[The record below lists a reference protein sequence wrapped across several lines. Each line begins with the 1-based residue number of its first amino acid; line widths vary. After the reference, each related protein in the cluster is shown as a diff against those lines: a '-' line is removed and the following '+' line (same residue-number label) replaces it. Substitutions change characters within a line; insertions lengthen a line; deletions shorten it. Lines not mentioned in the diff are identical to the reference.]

1 MFLRSDLQREGGAIL
16 FGTFDHT
23 SSQAMKRVIV
33 TLAMLGTALAQG
45 DGSEAGSAV
54 AVATGAATGGA
65 GAVQPALDLITEAM
79 AKTKAAAA
87 SEKAL
92 CTAEQ
97 KSTQEWHDLVNSP
110 ESLAEIKEAREGRK
124 AAKRE
129 LAAALGKR
137 LKVLQEFLEKLY
149 QARQRLGTH
158 IHRVNDIF
166 QDVYTA
172 VTDAQ
177 VDAAEVIKL
186 LGISLAQP
194 HSPLFKPIK
203 LPKKDKMDM
212 EGEQAAAEEGVAGS
226 ADAAAAA
233 ASGSLLP
240 GVPTPQAEDIETAP
254 ADAGGAAPVADGAD
268 GADAVEV
275 AQANADA
282 AQAEEQAKED
292 SGEPA
297 DSSLASAT
305 SLSSFMELEARV
317 ATHVAGCE
325 GADCNAAYTQAFG
338 LYKYTYGVNKG
349 NSVHFEKERAS
360 LGG

>member
-1 MFLRSDLQREGGAIL
+1 
-16 FGTFDHT
+16 
-23 SSQAMKRVIV
+23 MKKVLLS
-33 TLAMLGTALAQG
+33 LAMLGSALAQEAA
-45 DGSEAGSAV
+45 SEASSGSTPISV
-54 AVATGAATGGA
+54 VNGATGGT
-65 GAVQPALDLITEAM
+65 GGDVQPAIDLITEAI

-87 SEKAL
+87 SEKSL
-92 CTAEQ
+92 CSAEQ

-149 QARQRLGTH
+149 KARQRLGTH

-177 VDAAEVIKL
+177 VDAAEAIKL

-212 EGEQAAAEEGVAGS
+212 EGEQASTDDTSSGS
-226 ADAAAAA
+226 ALLAGVPTPTEDTES
-233 ASGSLLP
+233 SGSEALLP
-240 GVPTPQAEDIETAP
+240 GVPTPEGEPPSIEPATPIETMGSDGTDPAVAAQETADAAEAQEKAKEDAGDP
-254 ADAGGAAPVADGAD
+254 ADA
-268 GADAVEV
+268 
-275 AQANADA
+275 
-282 AQAEEQAKED
+282 
-292 SGEPA
+292 
-297 DSSLASAT
+297 SLASAT
-305 SLSSFMELEARV
+305 SLASFMELEARV
-317 ATHVAGCE
+317 ATHLAECSGP
-325 GADCNAAYTQAFG
+325 ACNEAYTAAFS

-349 NSVHFEKERAS
+349 NAVHFEKERAS